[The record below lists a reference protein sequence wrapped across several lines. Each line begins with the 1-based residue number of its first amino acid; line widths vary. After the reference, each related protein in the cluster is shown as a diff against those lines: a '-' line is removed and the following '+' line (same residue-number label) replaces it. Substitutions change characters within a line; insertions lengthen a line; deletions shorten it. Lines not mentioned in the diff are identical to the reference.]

1 MQVIEKKHQ
10 VCFEVLAV
18 ESIMS
23 LFQFGFRVINN
34 ETSQD
39 SVPQSQSTNVA
50 AVCYLPEQEDTFLRD
65 DEYSEVVLSVEHMVD
80 ADDSTSTRK
89 RRNYNHYSPEM
100 RAKIGKYAIN
110 HFKEQVS
117 NLSESTMRT
126 FKQAYEM
133 KLKEKKKQG
142 EAHAQV
148 TVTSISEDTRG
159 RPPILLDLD
168 KKLITLLKSI

>member
-1 MQVIEKKHQ
+1 MLSGILVRWSRIT
-10 VCFEVLAV
+10 
-18 ESIMS
+18 
-23 LFQFGFRVINN
+23 RNN

-50 AVCYLPEQEDTFLRD
+50 AVRHLPEQEDTFLRD

-80 ADDSTSTRK
+80 PDDSTSTRK

-100 RAKIGKYAIN
+100 RAKIGKYASENGNLRAIN

-117 NLSESTMRT
+117 NLSESTVRT
-126 FKQAYEM
+126 FKQAYEK

-142 EAHAQV
+142 GAHAQV
-148 TVTSISEDTRG
+148 TVTSIPEDTRG
-159 RPPILLDLD
+159 RPIFLDLD
-168 KKLITLLKSI
+168 KKLITLLIIKSI